1 MTNRTRTPC
10 VGICSTTYGDEVCR
24 GCKRFSFEVINW
36 NGFTP
41 EERESVWKRLEKLKT
56 QIMSSRLQILEPELL
71 DNKIRHYQLK
81 IKDDLNDLSKVF
93 ELIKQVSESFND
105 LEEFGIKILNKK
117 QSLIELKEEI
127 EDELYTLS
135 KAHYEKYFV
144 EPLQRNKSI
153 K

>member
-71 DNKIRHYQLK
+71 DL
-81 IKDDLNDLSKVF
+81 
-93 ELIKQVSESFND
+93 
-105 LEEFGIKILNKK
+105 
-117 QSLIELKEEI
+117 SLIHI
-127 EDELYTLS
+127 
-135 KAHYEKYFV
+135 
-144 EPLQRNKSI
+144 
-153 K
+153 

>member
-71 DNKIRHYQLK
+71 DNKIRYYQLK
-81 IKDDLNDLSKVF
+81 IKDDLNDLSKAF

-135 KAHYEKYFV
+135 LIH
-144 EPLQRNKSI
+144 I
-153 K
+153 

>member
-36 NGFTP
+36 NVFTP

-71 DNKIRHYQLK
+71 DL
-81 IKDDLNDLSKVF
+81 
-93 ELIKQVSESFND
+93 
-105 LEEFGIKILNKK
+105 
-117 QSLIELKEEI
+117 SLIHI
-127 EDELYTLS
+127 
-135 KAHYEKYFV
+135 
-144 EPLQRNKSI
+144 
-153 K
+153 

>member
-71 DNKIRHYQLK
+71 DNQ
-81 IKDDLNDLSKVF
+81 IKHFL
-93 ELIKQVSESFND
+93 
-105 LEEFGIKILNKK
+105 
-117 QSLIELKEEI
+117 SLIHI
-127 EDELYTLS
+127 
-135 KAHYEKYFV
+135 
-144 EPLQRNKSI
+144 
-153 K
+153 